1 MSDLNIFT
9 EGTQQQILDE
19 LKVQNSLVKVLASG
33 WNIDS
38 FAAVQEIVKG
48 GGGKRYFPVGTQ
60 FSVPHT
66 AYGGGS
72 LLFDVVAHDVHK
84 NPNDLTA
91 HTMTLLMHDVIYG
104 RQVDASELL
113 WVNNSDSALAAG
125 TYNFTL
131 YKGSNGGQT
140 YEDGTYQFTIAQP
153 IPAGGGWTHPKVGTW
168 YANAADYKVANIT
181 GATIT
186 TYNADGSVL
195 ETGIVVTAASGGTSL
210 GTASNAKADCVHTV
224 GRFNSIMRRAY
235 GSNNWQ
241 ESAIRQWLNSDAASG
256 WWQRQTIF
264 DMAPSYASV
273 AGFLNG
279 IDPDFAA
286 ALGEVDIV
294 TARNTIYEMSDTL
307 GGSYT
312 TRDKVFL
319 LSMAELGLGK
329 NDTVAE
335 GTVLPFYDGATQVDR
350 IKYDV
355 ASPSTARY
363 WWVRSPYPWHAYSV
377 RYVYP
382 DGSLYN
388 YRYASYGYGAAAACV
403 IY

>member
-38 FAAVQEIVKG
+38 FAAVREIVKG

-60 FSVPHT
+60 LSVPHT

-113 WVNNSDSALAAG
+113 WANNSDSALAAG

-153 IPAGGGWTHPKVGTW
+153 IPAGGGWTHPKVG
-168 YANAADYKVANIT
+168 A
-181 GATIT
+181 
-186 TYNADGSVL
+186 
-195 ETGIVVTAASGGTSL
+195 
-210 GTASNAKADCVHTV
+210 
-224 GRFNSIMRRAY
+224 
-235 GSNNWQ
+235 
-241 ESAIRQWLNSDAASG
+241 
-256 WWQRQTIF
+256 
-264 DMAPSYASV
+264 
-273 AGFLNG
+273 
-279 IDPDFAA
+279 
-286 ALGEVDIV
+286 
-294 TARNTIYEMSDTL
+294 
-307 GGSYT
+307 
-312 TRDKVFL
+312 
-319 LSMAELGLGK
+319 
-329 NDTVAE
+329 
-335 GTVLPFYDGATQVDR
+335 
-350 IKYDV
+350 
-355 ASPSTARY
+355 
-363 WWVRSPYPWHAYSV
+363 
-377 RYVYP
+377 
-382 DGSLYN
+382 
-388 YRYASYGYGAAAACV
+388 
-403 IY
+403 